1 MIENWQVKLTGKTI
15 GGKEYLSQEIDIG
28 FLKGMKRIPGTM
40 ASDLRTDKIWG
51 GQDWPHSPNQV
62 RLLIKP
68 TKV

>member
-1 MIENWQVKLTGKTI
+1 MEERNVYLRKLTFGI
-15 GGKEYLSQEIDIG
+15 AFG

-51 GQDWPHSPNQV
+51 VQDWPHSPNQV